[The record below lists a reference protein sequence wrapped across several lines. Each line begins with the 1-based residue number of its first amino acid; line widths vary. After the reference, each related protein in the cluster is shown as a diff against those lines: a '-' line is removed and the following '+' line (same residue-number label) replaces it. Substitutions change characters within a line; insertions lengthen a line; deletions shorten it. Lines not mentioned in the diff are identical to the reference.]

1 MVSDVSFNRRVLFEN
16 PRLFKEHQMTLT
28 NPTVPGSSPLACCPR
43 SRVRRAP
50 QRASYEREP
59 AYALID
65 RLKTA
70 HVAFVEDGEP
80 RIVPL
85 TVWRLGDDLYLHTL
99 NGGRMSQRL
108 VSGALICISFAVTNE
123 WVMTKSAFH
132 HSANYE
138 SLVLFGRASQ
148 VTDDGEFDA
157 AFRAIINQLE
167 PGRWEQV
174 RAPNTKER
182 KATALFRV
190 PIEEG
195 AFKSRTGGPNDD
207 PEDMDLPI
215 WHGTLPAGT

>member
-1 MVSDVSFNRRVLFEN
+1 M
-16 PRLFKEHQMTLT
+16 K
-28 NPTVPGSSPLACCPR
+28 PTDKPLASSSTLACCPR
-43 SRVRRAP
+43 SQIKRAAH
-50 QRASYEREP
+50 RASYEREP

-99 NGGRMSQRL
+99 NGGRMSQCL
-108 VSGALICISFAVTNE
+108 SSGVLLCISFAVTNE
-123 WVMTKSAFH
+123 WVMTKSAFN

-138 SLVLFGRASQ
+138 SLVLFGKASQ
-148 VTDDGEFDA
+148 VTNEAEFDG

-174 RAPNTKER
+174 RAPNAKER
-182 KATALFRV
+182 NATALFRV

-195 AFKSRTGGPNDD
+195 SFKSRTGGPNEE
-207 PEDMDLPI
+207 PGDLELPV
-215 WHGTLPAGT
+215 WHGTLPAQG

>member
-1 MVSDVSFNRRVLFEN
+1 
-16 PRLFKEHQMTLT
+16 MTLT
-28 NPTVPGSSPLACCPR
+28 NKSDTNSSPLTCCPR
-43 SRVRRAP
+43 SQVKRAT

-80 RIVPL
+80 RVVPL

-99 NGGRMSQRL
+99 NGGRMSQHL
-108 VSGALICISFAVTNE
+108 ASGALVCISFAVTNE

-138 SLVLFGRASQ
+138 SLVLFGRASR
-148 VTDDGEFDA
+148 VTEEDEFDA

-174 RAPNTKER
+174 RAPNAKER

-207 PEDMDLPI
+207 PEDMDLPV
-215 WHGTLPAGT
+215 WHGTLPAQRGLL

>member
-1 MVSDVSFNRRVLFEN
+1 
-16 PRLFKEHQMTLT
+16 MTT
-28 NPTVPGSSPLACCPR
+28 TDTPEITDSPLTTCPR
-43 SRVRRAP
+43 SQV
-50 QRASYEREP
+50 QRAAKRARYDRQS

-70 HVAFVEDGEP
+70 HVGFVEDGEP
-80 RIVPL
+80 RIIPI

-99 NGGRMSQRL
+99 NGGRLSRL
-108 VSGALICISFAVTNE
+108 LASGALLCISFAVTNE
-123 WVMTKSAFH
+123 WVLTKSAFN

-138 SLVLFGRASQ
+138 SLVLFGRAHP
-148 VTDDGEFDA
+148 VTDEASFDA
-157 AFRAIINQLE
+157 AFRAIINQIE

-174 RAPNTKER
+174 RAPNAKER

-207 PEDMDLPI
+207 PEDLALPV
-215 WHGTLPAGT
+215 WHGTVPAARETSV